1 MERSHTSNEF
11 CDRYSIRDKSLKK
24 KLRYFP
30 VENISE
36 PCLVTIAVNPKEYF
50 EFFKRQLVNKKH
62 KGLNKGAPGMEFED
76 WAKRINSVKEIE
88 TFRQLPKEKQKQG
101 RFLVKNNEIVLEE
114 IEKSKLAQINDKRY
128 YFSDDIVS
136 LPFSHPVLMD
146 INKFKR
152 EK

>member
-1 MERSHTSNEF
+1 
-11 CDRYSIRDKSLKK
+11 
-24 KLRYFP
+24 
-30 VENISE
+30 
-36 PCLVTIAVNPKEYF
+36 
-50 EFFKRQLVNKKH
+50 
-62 KGLNKGAPGMEFED
+62 MEFED

-101 RFLVKNNEIVLEE
+101 RFLVKNNEMVLEE
-114 IEKSKLAQINDKRY
+114 IEKSKFSQINDERY